1 MTSLK
6 EVAII
11 GTTTFLLLEAAVRIY
26 FSFMVGS
33 DVLLF
38 GTPYCCGA
46 NIHIQ
51 NNSEPESDSGNKSNI
66 SDHSNVKSGYFK
78 YMPFQNRRDHDEYGK
93 FFDVK
98 INSHGFRGKD
108 YDINREDDV
117 IRIVTLGASSTF
129 GHYDRDHHTY
139 PSFLEEKLRLALVD
153 NERCRNRNKFEVIN
167 LGVPHLTSDNI
178 LNLYREEGQFLEP
191 DIVTFYE
198 GINDAAL
205 GSSNFMWES
214 RPLYYR
220 AIFKFKQYLI
230 TFALLEDYLGSK
242 EAEFSQKQVENYID
256 GIPSHFVNNL
266 SKIRELVIAQGGLF
280 IAITQQAQSSRYSE
294 EVRKSVTYRQEV
306 SDVLLELENSGKI
319 NRLSLYLVTH
329 SKIMEALREWSES
342 ESVPLVDGIAVLD
355 HHRDLLASWVHLKA
369 EGNDFLSDAIERKV
383 LQLYCG
389 FDY

>member
-6 EVAII
+6 DVAII
-11 GTTTFLLLEAAVRIY
+11 GTITFLLLEVAVRIY
-26 FSFMVGS
+26 FSFTVGS

-51 NNSEPESDSGNKSNI
+51 KDREPETDSSNKSNI
-66 SDHSNVKSGYFK
+66 SDHSNVQSGYFK
-78 YMPFQNRRDHDEYGK
+78 YMPFQKRSDHDENGE
-93 FFDVK
+93 FFDVE
-98 INSHGFRGKD
+98 INSHGFRGRD
-108 YDINREDDV
+108 YKIHKEEDV

-129 GHYDRDHHTY
+129 GHYDKDHHTY
-139 PSFLEEKLRLALVD
+139 PFFLEEKLRLALAGYGS
-153 NERCRNRNKFEVIN
+153 CRNRKVFEVIN

-178 LNLYREEGQFLEP
+178 LNLYQEEAQFLKP

-205 GSSNFMWES
+205 GSSDFMWES

-220 AIFKFKQYLI
+220 AIFKLKQWFI
-230 TFALLEDYLGSK
+230 IFALLEDYVGSK
-242 EAEFSQKQVENYID
+242 EAEFSPRQVEDYID

-266 SKIRELVIAQGGLF
+266 RKIRELVVAQGGLF

-294 EVRKSVTYRQEV
+294 DVRKSVTYRQEV
-306 SDVLLELENSGKI
+306 SDVLMELETSGKI
-319 NRLSLYLVTH
+319 DRLSLYLVTH
-329 SKIMEALREWSES
+329 SRIMEALREWSES

-369 EGNDFLSDAIERKV
+369 DGNNLLSDAIEEKV

-389 FDY
+389 FDN